1 MIYLVGGSA
10 SFVAANV
17 LGWVADRYGK
27 LQVFMYCVFLS
38 VLLVYVIT
46 NVPAIPFLFILVL
59 FGFWFAFSTG
69 RGVTAQA
76 MISNVVAPEKRGSF
90 MSFNSSVQQL
100 GTSIAALV
108 SGAIVTKGVDG
119 KIHHYEW
126 VGYMSIAVLLSCA
139 WLARMIFR
147 KSDDKTTVPVIVV
160 ANDKV

>member
-1 MIYLVGGSA
+1 MIYLIGGSA
-10 SFVAANV
+10 SFIAANV

-27 LQVFMYCVFLS
+27 LRVFMYCVFLS

-46 NVPAIPFLFILVL
+46 NVPAIPFVFILVL

-100 GTSIAALV
+100 GTSIAALM
-108 SGAIVTKGVDG
+108 SGAIVTRGVDG
-119 KIHHYEW
+119 KIQHYEW
-126 VGYMSIAVLLSCA
+126 VGYLSIVVLLLCA
-139 WLARMIFR
+139 GLARMIFR
-147 KSDDKTTVPVIVV
+147 RSDEKVTAPVIVV
-160 ANDKV
+160 TTGKE

>member
-1 MIYLVGGSA
+1 MIYLIGGSA

-27 LQVFMYCVFLS
+27 LRVFMYCVFLS
-38 VLLVYVIT
+38 VILVYVIT
-46 NVPAIPFLFILVL
+46 NVPPIHFVFILVM
-59 FGFWFAFSTG
+59 FGFWFAFATG

-119 KIHHYEW
+119 RIYHYEW
-126 VGYMSIAVLLSCA
+126 VGYLSIAVLLLCA

-147 KSDDKTTVPVIVV
+147 KFDEKTTSPIIVV
-160 ANDKV
+160 TKDNE